1 LRKERGELALAAKI
15 LVVDDEPA
23 IRELAQ
29 MILGDNGYSVVTAKD
44 GTDALRKADEEMPD
58 LIFLDVVMPGISG
71 LEVCR
76 ILKSQAKTKSIPI
89 VMFTVLGRNNDVKA
103 AEAAQCDGYF
113 LKPFTPESILAEAKR
128 CLNASQPK
136 PIK

>member
-1 LRKERGELALAAKI
+1 MAAKI

-44 GTDALRKADEEMPD
+44 GTDALRKTEEEMPD

-76 ILKSQAKTKSIPI
+76 ILKSQANTRSIPI
-89 VMFTVLGRNNDVKA
+89 VMFTVLGRDYDVKA
-103 AEAAQCDGYF
+103 AEAAKCDGYF
-113 LKPFTPESILAEAKR
+113 LKPFTPEGILAEAKR
-128 CLNASQPK
+128 CLRNANQPK